1 MLRLV
6 TSIALALAVIS
17 TAAIGYPSAEV
28 KFSTADLTF
37 EVHVYEGDTY
47 DVPAMATA
55 SHQTD
60 SVGAPCLPYSTVYIL
75 IPQHQTGTGSYRD

>member
-1 MLRLV
+1 MHRML
-6 TSIALALAVIS
+6 TSIAFVLAVVS
-17 TAAIGYPSAEV
+17 TAAVGYPSAEV
-28 KFSTADLTF
+28 KSSTSDLTF
-37 EVHVYEGDTY
+37 KVFVHEGDTY